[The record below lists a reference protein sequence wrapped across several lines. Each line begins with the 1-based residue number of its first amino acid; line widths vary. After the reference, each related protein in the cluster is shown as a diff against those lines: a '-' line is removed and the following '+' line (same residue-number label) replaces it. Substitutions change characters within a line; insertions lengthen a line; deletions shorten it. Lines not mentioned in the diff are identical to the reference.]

1 MKAMLAILKIRY
13 LKLARRERAMAL
25 LAALVVIG
33 GLGEM
38 MLIDPVW
45 RHRTTMLRGI
55 ESQRAERATYQA
67 TLANA
72 APDPDSALR
81 TQLATLQSQINAT
94 DGEFRS
100 LQTGLVQPQHMGALL
115 QSLLAEH
122 RSLQLVGLKS
132 LPVRPLTDEFRKTPP
147 TAVAGG
153 TAASSVASAA
163 SGAGAANDDAW
174 LYRHAVEIKVQG
186 SYADMLAY
194 LKELESLPRHVHWGD
209 LEIDARGYPTNV
221 MTVTIFTVSLEKTW
235 WVL

>member
-1 MKAMLAILKIRY
+1 MKAMLAPLKARY
-13 LKLARRERAMAL
+13 LKLARRERGLAL
-25 LAALVVIG
+25 LAALVLIG

-38 MLIDPVW
+38 TLIDPMW
-45 RHRTTMLRGI
+45 RQRTAMLRAI
-55 ESQRAERATYQA
+55 DSEQAERAAFQA
-67 TLANA
+67 TQINA
-72 APDPDSALR
+72 APDPEVALR
-81 TQLATLQSQINAT
+81 SQLATLQTQINAT

-100 LQTGLVQPQHMGALL
+100 LQTGLVQPQHMGQLL
-115 QSLLAEH
+115 QSLLGEH

-132 LPVRPLTDEFRKTPP
+132 LPVRPLTDELRKTPP
-147 TAVAGG
+147 TVVAGG
-153 TAASSVASAA
+153 NAASSVAPAA
-163 SGAGAANDDAW
+163 SGATADDAW